1 MNRDTLIDNLVRD
14 LSKAGY
20 GVKSQVKE
28 RILAVIAADREELK
42 REVVVLKEA
51 YIEDY
56 GRGLEATLA
65 ANEVLRAVLKMVD
78 AAYEEE

>member
-28 RILAVIAADREELK
+28 RILAIIAADRQALAEK
-42 REVVVLKEA
+42 LKELAEEWAEADQAVA
-51 YIEDY
+51 Y
-56 GRGLEATLA
+56 GMR
-65 ANEVLRAVLKMVD
+65 D
-78 AAYEEE
+78 AALALPEMRSNQV